1 MTLLIL
7 KTIFILNE
15 WQIIKKQNNVE
26 NVMS

>member
-1 MTLLIL
+1 MTLLVL